1 MHGWTPLIVLHA
13 VAATLAMVLGAVNL
27 LRRRRG
33 DLPHRV
39 IGRTWLGAMYLTAL
53 SSFGIQELRPGRFS
67 WIHALSVLTL
77 ITLTLGLW
85 NARKGRVAAH
95 AGNMIGSYLGL
106 IGAFIGVVVVPDRLI
121 PQAFQHNWL
130 GMAAITAVIVG
141 AGLAFVAV
149 VTRLLGGTAARLT
162 GGEPVDVPVEPG
174 RDPAAT
180 AGRPD

>member
-1 MHGWTPLIVLHA
+1 MDGWTPLIVLHA

-27 LRRRRG
+27 FRRRRG

-77 ITLTLGLW
+77 VTLTLGLW
-85 NARKGRVAAH
+85 HARRGHVAAH

-106 IGAFIGVVVVPDRLI
+106 IGAFIGVVAVPSRLI
-121 PQAFQHNWL
+121 PQAFQSNWL
-130 GMAAITAVIVG
+130 GMATITALIVG

-149 VTRLLGGTAARLT
+149 VTRMLGGHVARVTSGDAVDTPVGTAQ
-162 GGEPVDVPVEPG
+162 
-174 RDPAAT
+174 
-180 AGRPD
+180 